1 MKRFIKVRKVTRHI
15 IDTHCLIDNNKVRKT
30 YKHAQY
36 LKDSRSMMQW
46 YTNQLDIE
54 LRERT

>member
-1 MKRFIKVRKVTRHI
+1 MKQFIKGRKVTRHV

-30 YKHAQY
+30 YNHAQY

-46 YTNQLDIE
+46 HTNQLDI
-54 LRERT
+54 